1 LSGFFS
7 VLAVALSAI
16 GLYGVMTYSVVRRTN
31 EIGVRIALGAGTGE
45 VLWLVLRQ
53 SLILLGIGVA
63 LGVPLTLAASRAIQ
77 AGLFGLSP
85 WDPST
90 LIGAVAL
97 IATVTLIAG
106 YFPARRA
113 TRIDPIVA
121 LRYE

>member
-1 LSGFFS
+1 
-7 VLAVALSAI
+7 VLALSLCAI
-16 GLYGVMTYSVVRRTN
+16 GLYGVMAYSVVRRTN

-63 LGVPLTLAASRAIQ
+63 LGVPATMAASRAIQ

-90 LIGAVAL
+90 LIGAVVV
-97 IATVTLIAG
+97 IAAVTLIAA

-113 TRIDPIVA
+113 ARIDPIVA